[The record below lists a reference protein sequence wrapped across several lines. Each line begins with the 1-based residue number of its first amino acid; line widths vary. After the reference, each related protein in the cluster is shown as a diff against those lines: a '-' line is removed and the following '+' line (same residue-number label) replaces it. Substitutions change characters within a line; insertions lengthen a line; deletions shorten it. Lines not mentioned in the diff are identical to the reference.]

1 MPQSSKLSERDQI
14 LELTTRFNPS
24 KNYRDSKQSST
35 IRFNRISRKILFMRL
50 CDFEPG
56 PGRYFESVPGRIKGS
71 FSHLFSP
78 RNTFYFYSPMSP
90 NFLYYTVLYFV
101 FEGGGGTIFICKII
115 LPEVISATWCP
126 LSLCRARRNYP
137 FSGPWLRPYIIRLGL

>member
-1 MPQSSKLSERDQI
+1 
-14 LELTTRFNPS
+14 
-24 KNYRDSKQSST
+24 
-35 IRFNRISRKILFMRL
+35 MRL
-50 CDFEPG
+50 CDFE

-78 RNTFYFYSPMSP
+78 RNTFYFYSPMSS
-90 NFLYYTVLYFV
+90 NFLYCTLRYYCILY

-126 LSLCRARRNYP
+126 LSLSRARRNYP
-137 FSGPWLRPYIIRLGL
+137 FSGPWLRPYIIRLRQGCIVQTPALRLQINIHIKHDS